1 MKKIILASL
10 VYSAIFPSASFA
22 ASRDDVINLIDE
34 LSTSGQQK
42 SSSPSVKVTPQ
53 ASTKGPLP
61 VKSISTT
68 SSAPMTAQSAT
79 TKPVAVSS
87 STGSTPVKTTSVSRT
102 VGYEPAKTMPMKSS
116 TNSAVPVT
124 SSKPTSLPGI
134 DDYLV
139 KGTSSSSSSASL
151 PPATVAPVPVSM
163 EPVAPVTAQS
173 APQKVAAQ
181 TVDTVDA
188 PVVADISSKKSLN
201 DNACLGAGQ
210 GKGNLSFYD
219 VVVMAM
225 CNDPKAKATWL
236 NLQHYQIAK
245 DSSYSGYMP
254 TVDLNSSFGHRELTQ
269 TVDKKDYKTK
279 TESWSNT
286 LELSWLLFDFGQREA
301 TVDKAKSELMAV
313 EFLSMSDLQD
323 VVLDAAQKYFAVI
336 ASEAYLDAARDIE
349 VIAYKS
355 LQVTQ
360 GKREAGV
367 GELADELQAKNA
379 ALSAT
384 NYRIK
389 AEGEV
394 RNSMGA
400 LASVLGKDITKDI
413 SFQKGLSVPSQNSLN
428 NINQLIEKAL
438 NQHPQLLAAKEQIT
452 VSEKELSVA
461 KRGFLPSVYLTSRW
475 GNDRPK
481 YGPGYD
487 SDELYMGVNVKV
499 PLFSG
504 FSQYNAVR
512 SAQNRLEQT
521 QNQFVQT
528 KQNIALQVW
537 QTYQSLSTAQNN
549 LKNMRDLV
557 ASSSRAYEIAR
568 GRYQSGVG
576 SILELL
582 NTQNDL
588 SEAQINN
595 VNTMVDWHLARLSLA
610 SSLGQLNVS
619 TIKSSTLN

>member
-22 ASRDDVINLIDE
+22 ASRDDVMNLIDE

-42 SSSPSVKVTPQ
+42 SSSSSVKVAPQ
-53 ASTKGPLP
+53 VSTKGPLP
-61 VKSISTT
+61 VKSVSTAAT
-68 SSAPMTAQSAT
+68 SPIAAQPVV

-87 STGSTPVKTTSVSRT
+87 STGSTPVKTTNVSRT
-102 VGYEPAKTMPMKSS
+102 VGYAPAKNMPMKGAVSS
-116 TNSAVPVT
+116 AAPAST
-124 SSKPTSLPGI
+124 SSIPGSLPGI
-134 DDYLV
+134 DEYLV
-139 KGTSSSSSSASL
+139 RGTSSSSSSASL
-151 PPATVAPVPVSM
+151 QPATVAPVPVSM
-163 EPVAPVTAQS
+163 EPVAPVTTQPEPQKITAQS
-173 APQKVAAQ
+173 
-181 TVDTVDA
+181 VDA
-188 PVVADISSKKSLN
+188 PVIADISSKKTLN
-201 DNACLGAGQ
+201 DNACLGTGQ

-336 ASEAYLDAARDIE
+336 ASEAYLEAARDIE

-461 KRGFLPSVYLTSRW
+461 QRGFLPSVYLTSRW

-521 QNQFVQT
+521 QNQFIQT

-537 QTYQSLSTAQNN
+537 QTYQRLSTAQNN

>member
-1 MKKIILASL
+1 M
-10 VYSAIFPSASFA
+10 
-22 ASRDDVINLIDE
+22 D
-34 LSTSGQQK
+34 
-42 SSSPSVKVTPQ
+42 
-53 ASTKGPLP
+53 
-61 VKSISTT
+61 
-68 SSAPMTAQSAT
+68 
-79 TKPVAVSS
+79 KPA
-87 STGSTPVKTTSVSRT
+87 TGSKLAT
-102 VGYEPAKTMPMKSS
+102 
-116 TNSAVPVT
+116 
-124 SSKPTSLPGI
+124 LPGI
-134 DDYLV
+134 DEYL
-139 KGTSSSSSSASL
+139 KGGASPLSSQ
-151 PPATVAPVPVSM
+151 PITVAETPDVI
-163 EPVAPVTAQS
+163 EPVTKAITQPEPPKI
-173 APQKVAAQ
+173 APQPI
-181 TVDTVDA
+181 DT
-188 PVVADISSKKSLN
+188 PVVADISSKKTLN
-201 DNACLGAGQ
+201 DNDCLGVGQ

-236 NLQHYQIAK
+236 NLQQYQIAK
-245 DSSYSGYMP
+245 DSSYAGYMP
-254 TVDLNSSFGHRELTQ
+254 TVDLNTNFGHRELTQ

-301 TVDKAKSELMAV
+301 SVDKAKSELIAV
-313 EFLSMSDLQD
+313 EFLSLSDLQE
-323 VVLDAAQKYFAVI
+323 VVLDAAQRYFAVI
-336 ASEAYLDAARDIE
+336 ASEAYLEAARDIE

-400 LASVLGKDITKDI
+400 LASILGKDITKDI
-413 SFQKGLSVPSQNSLN
+413 SFQKGLSVPSQNALN

-452 VSEKELSVA
+452 VSEKALSVA
-461 KRGFLPSVYLTSRW
+461 KRGFLPSVYFTSRW

-487 SDELYMGVNVKV
+487 SDELYMGINVKV

-528 KQNIALQVW
+528 KQSIALQVW
-537 QTYQSLSTAQNN
+537 QTYQRLSTAESN
-549 LKNMRDLV
+549 LKNMHDLV

-619 TIKSSTLN
+619 TIKSSALN